1 MGVYSEEQ
9 LEKLRE
15 VTRKPSSK
23 SSSRT
28 GGKNNQT
35 KLLEEYLRPLVE
47 AADEEKGIDNI
58 NFAWVVEKI
67 IELRKDEFFDEN
79 TPNAI
84 LKIKKATYKE
94 DSSKTA
100 EENEIQKQCV
110 NSLRYVVQNIFM
122 DMGRKPRPKKPSTQE
137 VDVPEEVEAEAEP
150 IEVKEHK
157 IIKKKIKSSNES

>member
-58 NFAWVVEKI
+58 TFGWVVEKI
-67 IELRKDEFFDEN
+67 IELRKEDFFDEN

-84 LKIKKATYKE
+84 LKIEKATYKE

-110 NSLRYVVQNIFM
+110 NSLRYVVRNIFM
-122 DMGRKPRPKKPSTQE
+122 DMGRKPRPKKQSA
-137 VDVPEEVEAEAEP
+137 EEVSVTEAEAAP
-150 IEVKEHK
+150 SEVNKQK
-157 IIKKKIKSSNES
+157 ITKKNKKQQ